1 MRQYGTFSGLDF
13 GETGSFPGLRL
24 NASSPKMSKM
34 SFYSAKY
41 PEKQNHTH
49 KPSELELVIRKT
61 RHSVTAAFSS
71 TQVMALSLSH
81 PSCKFKMES
90 IHGLKLKKQLATL

>member
-24 NASSPKMSKM
+24 NASSPKMS
-34 SFYSAKY
+34 FYSTKY
-41 PEKQNHTH
+41 PEKQNHTN

-71 TQVMALSLSH
+71 TQVKALSLSH